1 MEWAA
6 GAGCGLRAFSTGKG
20 TATSFV
26 TTCGEEHGRGE
37 AMDRVQL
44 EERGISCNNE
54 ITNNKTGT
62 LLELTK
68 VADPSRRYAS
78 FTSNHLHRSKRTF
91 STGIDTATSFKT
103 TCGLLRS
110 EQNVRV
116 LEPKNCFALQTF
128 STSKGVGCFT
138 YLSTKT
144 GTSWGTIF

>member
-62 LLELTK
+62 LFGVNEG
-68 VADPSRRYAS
+68 RRSVKKIRIIDRQS
-78 FTSNHLHRSKRTF
+78 FTQ
-91 STGIDTATSFKT
+91 I
-103 TCGLLRS
+103 
-110 EQNVRV
+110 
-116 LEPKNCFALQTF
+116 
-128 STSKGVGCFT
+128 
-138 YLSTKT
+138 
-144 GTSWGTIF
+144 